1 MIGINSQIA
10 TGAQGQGSVG
20 IGFAVP
26 INTAKEVAS
35 QIIDDGS
42 VEHAYLGI
50 EGADLSPSSPTRST
64 STSTRAR
71 SCRR

>member
-10 TGAQGQGSVG
+10 TGGGGDGTVG

-26 INTAKEVAS
+26 IDTARDVAE
-35 QIIDDGS
+35 QLIDDGE

-50 EGADLSPSSPTRST
+50 EGADHAELAEVSTCRST
-64 STSTRAR
+64 KA
-71 SCRR
+71 